1 MKEELGFQELENKI
15 DIDDMEKIIGSQ
27 KEKKRKEQKKGER
40 KRLNR
45 WRKIP
50 FLERSWWFNWQEIW
64 DCKDQDKTEQ
74 FGQEKPSHWYKEGR
88 GNKIQEELN

>member
-45 WRKIP
+45 
-50 FLERSWWFNWQEIW
+50 
-64 DCKDQDKTEQ
+64 
-74 FGQEKPSHWYKEGR
+74 
-88 GNKIQEELN
+88 